1 MISRLDQDPPQGK
14 RIIMVEP
21 VERHPELEAFLEAL
35 NGISPKQA
43 VQDGICAVCKEEA
56 NEFTDALSV
65 TEYAISGLCQKCQ
78 DEIFDEPTEL

>member
-1 MISRLDQDPPQGK
+1 MISRIDNDMPQDK
-14 RIIMVEP
+14 RVLVVEP

-43 VQDGICAVCKEEA
+43 VQAGICAVCKEEA
-56 NEFTDALSV
+56 NKFTDELSV

-78 DEIFDEPTEL
+78 DEVFNEPE

>member
-1 MISRLDQDPPQGK
+1 MISRLDQDLPQGK

-21 VERHPELEAFLEAL
+21 AERHPELEAFLEAL

-43 VQDGICAVCKEEA
+43 VQTGICAVCKEEA

-65 TEYAISGLCQKCQ
+65 TEYAISGLCQRCQ

>member
-1 MISRLDQDPPQGK
+1 MISRIDNDMPQGK
-14 RIIMVEP
+14 RVLVVEP

-43 VQDGICAVCKEEA
+43 IEAGICAACKEEA
-56 NEFTDALSV
+56 NKFTDELSV

-78 DEIFDEPTEL
+78 DEVFNEPE

>member
-1 MISRLDQDPPQGK
+1 MISRIDDDLPQGK
-14 RIIMVEP
+14 RILVVEP

-43 VQDGICAVCKEEA
+43 VQAGICAVCKEEA

-65 TEYAISGLCQKCQ
+65 AEYAISGLCQNCQ
-78 DEIFDEPTEL
+78 DEVFNEPE

>member
-1 MISRLDQDPPQGK
+1 MISRLDQDLPQGK
-14 RIIMVEP
+14 RVAMVEP

-43 VQDGICAVCKEEA
+43 VQTGICAVCKEEA

-65 TEYAISGLCQKCQ
+65 AEYAISGLCQRCQ
-78 DEIFDEPTEL
+78 DEIFDEPE

>member
-1 MISRLDQDPPQGK
+1 MISRLDQDLPQGK

-43 VQDGICAVCKEEA
+43 VQTGICAVCKEEA

-65 TEYAISGLCQKCQ
+65 TEYAISGLCQRCQ

>member
-1 MISRLDQDPPQGK
+1 MISRLDQDLPKGK
-14 RIIMVEP
+14 RIIMAEP

-43 VQDGICAVCKEEA
+43 VQDGICSICKEEA

-65 TEYAISGLCQKCQ
+65 AEYAISGLCQRCQ